1 MNMKMIGSREMAIAP
16 TTIFVLK
23 RAPSCSR
30 RRSTQRRRMVRA
42 RMRPKTRK
50 AAVIKLETAYSTIT
64 ARQLLGSNGT
74 LSDPKVKTAA
84 SSNVR
89 SIPPMAR
96 PQRCLLS
103 NRLMI
108 LTSSKHVMKR
118 VPGMESRECRIHHG
132 HFSSAASAHE
142 QNASLLFVQTSLWH
156 DSQRT
161 EASQDFYPSS
171 PRRTCPSGQVLAI
184 SERRAEF
191 WLP

>member
-1 MNMKMIGSREMAIAP
+1 
-16 TTIFVLK
+16 
-23 RAPSCSR
+23 
-30 RRSTQRRRMVRA
+30 
-42 RMRPKTRK
+42 MRPKTRK

-74 LSDPKVKTAA
+74 LRDPKVKTAA

-108 LTSSKHVMKR
+108 FESSKRVMKR
-118 VPGMESRECRIHHG
+118 VLGTECQECRVHRG
-132 HFSSAASAHE
+132 HFSSAAPAYE
-142 QNASLLFVQTSLWH
+142 QDASLLFVQTSLWH

-161 EASQDFYPSS
+161 EASQDFYQPS
-171 PRRTCPSGQVLAI
+171 PCRTCPFGQVLAI
-184 SERRAEF
+184 SERRAKF
-191 WLP
+191 WLPSTARFAKVSAGCKPAGSTADVRPFRRNIS

>member
-1 MNMKMIGSREMAIAP
+1 
-16 TTIFVLK
+16 
-23 RAPSCSR
+23 
-30 RRSTQRRRMVRA
+30 
-42 RMRPKTRK
+42 
-50 AAVIKLETAYSTIT
+50 IT

-89 SIPPMAR
+89 SIPPVAR

-108 LTSSKHVMKR
+108 FESSKYVMKR
-118 VPGMESRECRIHHG
+118 VPGTESRECCVHRG
-132 HFSSAASAHE
+132 HFSSAASGHE

-161 EASQDFYPSS
+161 EASQDFYLSTS
-171 PRRTCPSGQVLAI
+171 RRTCPFGQVLAI
-184 SERRAEF
+184 SERRAKF
-191 WLP
+191 WLPSTARFAKVSAGCKPVGSTPDVRPFGRNIS